1 MKNFCE
7 IINCNNEAKITC
19 ISCQKHICDNH
30 RKKDGLWYIFDP
42 YASDFWT
49 FRAILYTYRQN
60 FNVPGMWWLVNSDR
74 WALPKERCYY
84 ESIRYKRHEYPCWTT
99 KGTYR
104 FFYEQVLPKVRLPEK
119 EKYSLREPL
128 EFCEKCFENHVRI
141 INDKLDKDFFPAVRN
156 VQKSDFICGIHDTCL
171 VDVSNNSHICGNCS
185 RQCCPYHGLKCSA
198 CGIIFCTDDYY
209 LKDVSKSDYS
219 SDYRCMA
226 LGGCAEKHN
235 HFFRSNNYKTL
246 I

>member
-7 IINCNNEAKITC
+7 IINCNKEAKITC
-19 ISCQKHICDNH
+19 ISCQKHICDGHSN
-30 RKKDGLWYIFDP
+30 KDGLWYIFDP

-60 FNVPGMWWLVNSDR
+60 FNVPEMWMEHLDQWVLYKTKHYS
-74 WALPKERCYY
+74 Y
-84 ESIRYKRHEYPCWTT
+84 ENHGYADEAPS
-99 KGTYR
+99 GTYR

-128 EFCEKCFENHVRI
+128 EFCGKCFGNHVRI
-141 INDKLDKDFFPAVRN
+141 TNDKLDKDFFPAVRN
-156 VQKSDFICGIHDTCL
+156 VQKSGFICGIYYTCL
-171 VDVSNNSHICGNCS
+171 VDVSKVDSHICGNCGKH
-185 RQCCPYHGLKCSA
+185 CCPNHGLKCSA
-198 CGIIFCTDDYY
+198 CGKIFCTDYY
-209 LKDVSKSDYS
+209 KYEDVSSSDYS
-219 SDYRCMA
+219 VDCRYMA